1 MKKERIIQ
9 MKNNSLKVKIKES
22 QIKTLKLK
30 VNENLEKKFIK
41 WNKSQSL
48 IKQMSN

>member
-1 MKKERIIQ
+1 

-22 QIKTLKLK
+22 QIKILKLK

-41 WNKSQSL
+41 
-48 IKQMSN
+48 